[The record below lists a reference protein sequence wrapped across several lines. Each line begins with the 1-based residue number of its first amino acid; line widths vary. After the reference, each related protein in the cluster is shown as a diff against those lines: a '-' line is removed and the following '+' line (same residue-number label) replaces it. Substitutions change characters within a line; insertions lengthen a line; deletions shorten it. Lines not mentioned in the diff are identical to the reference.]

1 MALRAVRWSGGSA
14 WLVPRRWR
22 CRRRGEPVRLVRCR
36 AALRRRSGAHRGSRP
51 DLPGSDSDGDGAGLP
66 AGLPTAVIQNIAPTA
81 TLAGGFP
88 ATATPIVAEPVDGEP
103 LLRAL
108 VDVNIRVGPGVAY
121 ERDSFVLKGETAVVL
136 GRHAESGWWKI
147 VCPERSE
154 GNVCWV
160 SGGSE
165 YTSVSNGA
173 AAQAVVAP
181 PTPTA
186 APTVAAKIAPTA
198 VSELSEAADA
208 TQTETLP
215 NDLAFGLAA
224 ESRMVYADE
233 GALWLLSLDGETSEP
248 TWLADAEEVGGVL
261 ISPNGRYV
269 AFTTLQNTDAS
280 LHLVDIETG
289 AVQILVDATDL
300 ENISPSDELITLI
313 GQLQWLPD
321 NQALAFN
328 TYAVDRDGGPG
339 VGSLEDLWTVDLA
352 GVLTERFAAGEGGGT
367 FAISVDEVVVLGQTT
382 AVVRTNLDGSNY
394 ETVIEFDFVNTA
406 SEFAFYPWLQWTENG
421 SSATAAIS
429 SSEPYASA
437 EADLWRIPLSGKAES
452 LTSLAGNII
461 FSPVIWSASGRQL
474 GYVLQT
480 GGADTDLIIGKGDG
494 SETVMYDVDSTRFFG
509 WSPAERHFVY
519 AGQGN
524 YAVGQVSGEP
534 LVVELAEGKTAV
546 SAQWLTDNAFI
557 IALGSADNWDFRLQT
572 IDGPA
577 TRLVS
582 GSTTP
587 LFDSWS
593 R

>member
-1 MALRAVRWSGGSA
+1 MKRHRYLWILGGL
-14 WLVPRRWR
+14 LVFSSLA
-22 CRRRGEPVRLVRCR
+22 CNAFAGEPLETT
-36 AALRRRSGAHRGSRP
+36 LPRP
-51 DLPGSDSDGDGAGLP
+51 DLPGSGDTDTDDV

-165 YTSVSNGA
+165 YTQVSNGA

-186 APTVAAKIAPTA
+186 EPTVEATIAPTA
-198 VSELSEAADA
+198 VSDLSASSSVAD
-208 TQTETLP
+208 TTEMA
-215 NDLAFGLAA
+215 DLAFGLMA
-224 ESRMVYADE
+224 ESRLVYADA
-233 GALWLLSLDGETSEP
+233 GALWLLALDDTTAAP
-248 TWLADAEEVGGVL
+248 TWLAEAEEVGEIL
-261 ISPNGRYV
+261 ISPNGRY
-269 AFTTLQNTDAS
+269 AAYLTLNDRDAV

-289 AVQILVDATDL
+289 ATQILVDATDL
-300 ENISPSDELITLI
+300 ENISPSDDLITLI

-437 EADLWRIPLSGKAES
+437 EADLWRIPVSGEAES
-452 LTSLAGNII
+452 LTSLDGNII

-572 IDGPA
+572 INGPA
-577 TRLVS
+577 TRLFS
-582 GSTTP
+582 GAATP
-587 LFDSWS
+587 IFDIWS
-593 R
+593 P